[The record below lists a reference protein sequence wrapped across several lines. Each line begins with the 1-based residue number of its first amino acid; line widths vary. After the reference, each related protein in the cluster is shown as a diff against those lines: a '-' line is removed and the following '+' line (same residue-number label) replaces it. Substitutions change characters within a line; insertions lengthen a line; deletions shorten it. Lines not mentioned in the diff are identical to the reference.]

1 MPSLPLHQATPL
13 LTHFTT
19 FLTAATHTI
28 LYHRA
33 LYPPETFLTTR
44 SHNLPVHQS
53 RHPAL
58 CAWIAD
64 AVASTASQI
73 RSGSAR
79 RVAVVLHAPPGEGR
93 AVVERWVFDL
103 EGWPA
108 WPEVP
113 GEGKGREREA
123 GEEEGG
129 VNWVDVEEGLRGAL
143 RRISYAA
150 EKLGPL
156 PRGCTFTLAVE
167 LRDEAPAPIG
177 VRTGPAPPFCPH
189 PANDRAASP
198 GMDTLRAKPAAGV
211 FQGQG
216 TSREDDAP
224 PLRRGGTSFLRV
236 LGRGG
241 GRRSAVLALLA
252 RDEPESEVTR
262 NATSLSIRPLSHQ
275 TWGLLLC
282 LTNMFFLP
290 VRKRVYNGATDS
302 CS

>member
-1 MPSLPLHQATPL
+1 MATVGDGLNMPESSGSQVWIAKCPSLDRRFGIQQGIHGFIELSSLISHALVFSRPPPLPESGTSCASQASESPPAQEAAMPSIPLHQASPL

-19 FLTAATHTI
+19 FLTAAIHTI

-58 CAWIAD
+58 CAWITD

-73 RSGSAR
+73 RTGAVR
-79 RVAVVLHAPPGEGR
+79 RVAVVLHAPPERGR
-93 AVVERWVFDL
+93 AVLERWVFDL

-108 WPEVP
+108 WPEGP
-113 GEGKGREREA
+113 EGRERKGKEVDEEQ
-123 GEEEGG
+123 GEG

-150 EKLGPL
+150 EKLGPA

-177 VRTGPAPPFCPH
+177 VCI
-189 PANDRAASP
+189 RAS
-198 GMDTLRAKPAAGV
+198 
-211 FQGQG
+211 
-216 TSREDDAP
+216 
-224 PLRRGGTSFLRV
+224 
-236 LGRGG
+236 
-241 GRRSAVLALLA
+241 VLAF
-252 RDEPESEVTR
+252 
-262 NATSLSIRPLSHQ
+262 PLSD
-275 TWGLLLC
+275 L
-282 LTNMFFLP
+282 F
-290 VRKRVYNGATDS
+290 
-302 CS
+302 